1 MTKNV
6 MVTGGNRGIG
16 LEIVRAFAKEGYKV
30 LMACRDEESGEEAK
44 QDIFIKFT
52 LPLDDSK
59 NT

>member
-30 LMACRDEESGEEAK
+30 LMACRDEESGEEDRAGEEEA
-44 QDIFIKFT
+44 DE
-52 LPLDDSK
+52 
-59 NT
+59 